1 MGEHFINPPL
11 FKIDDGYHSSTKVTP
26 IIFIITP
33 GSDPLKDLKIFTE
46 KIGKQLQMLSLGQGQ
61 DKQAISMYKKFSDDG
76 TLLLYQNT
84 HLYLSWMPT
93 LEKLIEDL
101 NKPEVNSEFRL
112 LLTTASIPNF
122 PVSILQDGIKMT
134 VETSGDVK
142 QMMLNA
148 YQN

>member
-1 MGEHFINPPL
+1 
-11 FKIDDGYHSSTKVTP
+11 
-26 IIFIITP
+26 
-33 GSDPLKDLKIFTE
+33 
-46 KIGKQLQMLSLGQGQ
+46 
-61 DKQAISMYKKFSDDG
+61 
-76 TLLLYQNT
+76 
-84 HLYLSWMPT
+84 MPT

-101 NKPEVNSEFRL
+101 NKPEVNTEFRL

-148 YQN
+148 YQNYTDE